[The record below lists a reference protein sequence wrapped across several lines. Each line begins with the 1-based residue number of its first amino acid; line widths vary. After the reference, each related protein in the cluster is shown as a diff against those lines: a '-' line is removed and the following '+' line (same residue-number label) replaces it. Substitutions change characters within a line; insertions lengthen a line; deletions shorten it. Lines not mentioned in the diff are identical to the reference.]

1 MDQKAGPPKFV
12 KDEDYRKYYANSA
25 RIVRTPW
32 DVSIIFGQSDT
43 HSLTLEGGGGG
54 EGLTINDGTEIVMS
68 YQHAVSLFNLLK
80 DHVGKITGTS
90 ERKEETSH

>member
-1 MDQKAGPPKFV
+1 MEKKAGQPKFA

-32 DVSIIFGQSDT
+32 DVSIIFGQSDS
-43 HSLTLEGGGGG
+43 HSFITGGT
-54 EGLTINDGTEIVMS
+54 EGLTISDGTEVVMS

-80 DHVGKITGTS
+80 EHVEQITG
-90 ERKEETSH
+90 EGKKKGGTSH